1 MSDEKKVVLK
11 HVIINFKDGDTIAID
26 VLDMVINQGFLTLF
40 MPEDNFGNK
49 TVQAYNIMDISDW
62 EFVQNGDRKSVV

>member
-11 HVIINFKDGDTIAID
+11 HVTINFKDGDTIAID

-40 MPEDNFGNK
+40 MPEDDFGNK
-49 TVQAYNIMDISDW
+49 TVQAYNIMEISDW
-62 EFVQNGDRKSVV
+62 EFVQNGEE

>member
-62 EFVQNGDRKSVV
+62 EFVQNGEE